1 MNIEIKEN
9 LEKFYDENVWEHMT
23 LGEFIT
29 NCAKNYKDKIA
40 IVDGDMRLFTK
51 IFTICFNI
59 IIKTPISI
67 ISMFSVF
74 FTKISFNLNSV
85 IKTIISYTH
94 ESRKSSSASHDP
106 LLRLL
111 KIKTVRRP
119 DPQ

>member
-1 MNIEIKEN
+1 MFALTSIPKIII
-9 LEKFYDENVWEHMT
+9 
-23 LGEFIT
+23 LG
-29 NCAKNYKDKIA
+29 
-40 IVDGDMRLFTK
+40 IVTK

-94 ESRKSSSASHDP
+94 EP
-106 LLRLL
+106 L
-111 KIKTVRRP
+111 
-119 DPQ
+119 